1 MSEAVQA
8 RWPGVAHTP
17 RTPLKARVA
26 KMIIKPAAQ
35 RVPVRLT
42 FPDGTVWGAGGAHA
56 PEMAIKRPKAFF
68 ARLGQDT
75 KIGFGEAYMAGDW
88 TTGPGTDLAQLLTP
102 FAARLANIVPK
113 PLQKLRVLADDRLPH
128 HERNSIE
135 GSRSNIERHYD
146 LSNELFAEFLDPSM
160 TYSSAWFAPGLEG
173 ETESLESAQERK
185 MDGILDQAG
194 VREGSRV
201 LEIGSGWGSLAVRA
215 AQRGAHVTTITIS
228 QEQAALARERFAA
241 AGPDVESR
249 IDLQLLDYR
258 EIQGEYDAILS
269 VEMIEAVGEEYW
281 PVYFSTIDRHL
292 APGGKVSIQAIT
304 MADHRYRATRN
315 SYGWIQKY
323 IFPGGLL
330 PSPEAIDRTLAEHTS
345 LAVTHR
351 RPLGQHYARTLRIW
365 RDRFE
370 ENWAA
375 INAQGFDETFR
386 RMWEF
391 YLAYCEA
398 GFSTGYIDVVQL
410 QMQRPAEAGAL

>member
-8 RWPGVAHTP
+8 QSPGVTHTP

-26 KMIIKPAAQ
+26 RMIIKPAAQ

-42 FPDGTVWGAGGAHA
+42 FPDGTAWGAGGPHD
-56 PEMAIKRPKAFF
+56 PEMAIKRPQAFF
-68 ARLGQDT
+68 ARLGKDT

-88 TTGPGTDLAQLLTP
+88 TTGPGTDLAHLLTP
-102 FAARLANIVPK
+102 FAARLANLVPK
-113 PLQKLRVLADDRLPH
+113 PLQKLRGLVDDRLPH

-135 GSRSNIERHYD
+135 GSRANIERHYD
-146 LSNELFAEFLDPSM
+146 LSNDLFAEFLDPSM
-160 TYSSAWFAPGLEG
+160 TYSSAWFAS
-173 ETESLESAQERK
+173 ETESLQSAQERK

-194 VREGSRV
+194 VHQGTRM
-201 LEIGSGWGSLAVRA
+201 LEIGSGWGALAVRA

-228 QEQAALARERFAA
+228 QEQAALARTRFAE
-241 AGPDVESR
+241 AGPEVESR
-249 IDLQLLDYR
+249 IDLQLIDYR
-258 EIQGEYDAILS
+258 EVEGVYDAIVS

-281 PVYFSTIDRHL
+281 PVYFRTIDQHL
-292 APGGKVSIQAIT
+292 APGGKVSIQSIT

-330 PSPEAIDRTLAEHTS
+330 PSPEAIDRTLAKHTA
-345 LAVTHR
+345 LAVSESR
-351 RPLGQHYARTLRIW
+351 SLGPHYARTLRMW
-365 RDRFE
+365 RDRFDA
-370 ENWAA
+370 NWPA

-398 GFSTGYIDVVQL
+398 GFRTGYIDVLQL
-410 QMQRPAEAGAL
+410 QMQRPTEAGTPR

>member
-8 RWPGVAHTP
+8 RWPGVARTP
-17 RTPLKARVA
+17 RTPLKSRVA
-26 KMIIKPAAQ
+26 RMIVKPAAQ
-35 RVPVRLT
+35 RIPVLLT

-56 PEMAIKRPKAFF
+56 PEMAIRRPQAFF

-88 TTGPGTDLAQLLTP
+88 TTGPGTDLAHLLTP
-102 FAARLANIVPK
+102 FAERLANIVPK
-113 PLQKLRVLADDRLPH
+113 PLQKLRGLVDDRLPH

-135 GSRSNIERHYD
+135 GSRANIERHYD
-146 LSNELFAEFLDPSM
+146 LSNDLFAEFLDPSM
-160 TYSSAWFAPGLEG
+160 TYSAAWFASD
-173 ETESLESAQERK
+173 TESLESAQERK

-194 VREGSRV
+194 VGEGTRM

-258 EIQGEYDAILS
+258 EIQGTYDAIVS

-281 PVYFSTIDRHL
+281 PTYFSTIDQHL

-330 PSPEAIDRTLAEHTS
+330 PSPEAIDRTLAAHTS
-345 LAVTHR
+345 LAVTESR
-351 RPLGQHYARTLRIW
+351 SLGRHYARTLRMW
-365 RDRFE
+365 RDRFDE
-370 ENWAA
+370 RWPT

-398 GFSTGYIDVVQL
+398 GFKTGYIDVLQL
-410 QMQRPAEAGAL
+410 QMQRPAKAGVTL